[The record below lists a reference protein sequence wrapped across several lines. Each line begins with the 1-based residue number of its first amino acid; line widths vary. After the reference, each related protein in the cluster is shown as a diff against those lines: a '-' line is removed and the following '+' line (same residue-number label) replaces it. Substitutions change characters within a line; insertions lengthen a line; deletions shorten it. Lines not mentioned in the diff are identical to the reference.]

1 MSGKYRSRDQLD
13 HYDTKDTTIRK
24 RTKEK
29 DKDKERGR
37 LRKEESKKICR
48 NPSSSWPTKPVS
60 TKPRKSERTKK
71 ESSPREERGGRWGFS
86 SLPSSV
92 GISPLP
98 FPNNVPGEIRGDP
111 E

>member
-71 ESSPREERGGRWGFS
+71 ESSPREERGGVGVS
-86 SLPSSV
+86 PPSLLPSESLH
-92 GISPLP
+92 SPSRTM
-98 FPNNVPGEIRGDP
+98 FQEK
-111 E
+111 